1 MFFKINCKRELDDD
15 IIKSNNWGNM
25 KIGEIGMY
33 N

>member
-1 MFFKINCKRELDDD
+1 MFFKMTCKQELDDD
-15 IIKSNNWGNM
+15 IIKGNNLENM